1 MSHGP
6 ALKHR
11 EVGEGAMVKFLHG
24 GTERKVDREKPW
36 VSHGVMEYIRYKIGI
51 YPIEITYPNHIS
63 IYDCDMGL
71 GCDIIGI
78 IWEI

>member
-6 ALKHR
+6 ALKNR

-36 VSHGVMEYIRYKIGI
+36 VSHGVMEYIRYEIGI
-51 YPIEITYPNHIS
+51 YHDIS
-63 IYDCDMGL
+63 H
-71 GCDIIGI
+71 
-78 IWEI
+78 